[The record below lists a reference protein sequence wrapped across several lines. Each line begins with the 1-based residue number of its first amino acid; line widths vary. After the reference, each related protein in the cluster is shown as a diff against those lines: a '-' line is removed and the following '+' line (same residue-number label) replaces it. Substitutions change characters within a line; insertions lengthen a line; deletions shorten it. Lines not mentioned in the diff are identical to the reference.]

1 MIAVRSIRY
10 GFPGFAGHASCQV
23 EWNFPGECFACTML
37 VQWRKVNSPS
47 WGAVSFPGDY
57 CNVYACQVTGTRFN
71 LNIDALFQQT
81 CSRHLGNAA
90 NASTVNRLI
99 QDA

>member
-1 MIAVRSIRY
+1 MMFYLYSVIICYSIAMYII
-10 GFPGFAGHASCQV
+10 
-23 EWNFPGECFACTML
+23 
-37 VQWRKVNSPS
+37 VQAENGLLGSLQTSLCKFHVCH
-47 WGAVSFPGDY
+47 

-99 QDA
+99 PDA